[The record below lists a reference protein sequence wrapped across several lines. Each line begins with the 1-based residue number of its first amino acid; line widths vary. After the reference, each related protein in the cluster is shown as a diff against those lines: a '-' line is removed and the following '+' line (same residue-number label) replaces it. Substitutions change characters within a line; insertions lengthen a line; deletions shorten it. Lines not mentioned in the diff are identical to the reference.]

1 MMDRMKPL
9 ATDPELLK
17 KLAECRIIW
26 ERMTSDQRAETLRE
40 QAESWTR
47 QDAD

>member
-17 KLAECRIIW
+17 KLAECKAVW
-26 ERMTSDQRAETLRE
+26 DSMTNEQRAETLRL

-47 QDAD
+47 QDMD